1 MPIIKQKEMGAII
14 LKNIKIYAYH
24 GCLMEEG
31 KIGSDYRIDLKIFA
45 DLDKSAQTDDLRD
58 TVNYVHL
65 NKIVSEE
72 MAVRAKLLETV
83 GKRIIDRIL
92 NELPLAD
99 KVHVLVSKINPPIGG
114 DVAMVTIEMER
125 KR

>member
-1 MPIIKQKEMGAII
+1 MGAII

-24 GCLMEEG
+24 GCMLEEG
-31 KIGSDYRIDLKIFA
+31 KIGSDYRVDLKVFA
-45 DLDKSAQTDDLRD
+45 NLKKSSITDDLKD

-65 NKIVSEE
+65 NKIVAEE

-83 GKRIIDRIL
+83 AKRIIDRIL
-92 NELPLAD
+92 NELPLVK

-114 DVAMVTIEMER
+114 DVSMVTIEMEQDR
-125 KR
+125 